1 MGFGEKEDAFGLRVE
16 HLQGQGDLLILQ
28 KHRTYSVDDGQSL
41 ETREG
46 TRRSVLREVV
56 GEGARRRLN
65 LAVVTTV
72 SLKACE

>member
-1 MGFGEKEDAFGLRVE
+1 ME
-16 HLQGQGDLLILQ
+16 HLQGQGDLLTLQ
-28 KHRTYSVDDGQSL
+28 EHRTYSVDDGRSL

-46 TRRSVLREVV
+46 TRRSVPRD
-56 GEGARRRLN
+56 GRRGGSTRGLN